1 MYLVVSFISETR
13 FLAMN
18 MEDELEEIEIEG
30 FDAQI
35 QTLFCQNAIND
46 MLIQVPFLMN
56 YLVYLPSLINHKSTT
71 ILLCVPVKNLG
82 AREVK

>member
-46 MLIQVPFLMN
+46 MLIQVPFLLN
-56 YLVYLPSLINHKSTT
+56 YLVYLPSLTNHNYIIVCPSKKS
-71 ILLCVPVKNLG
+71 G
-82 AREVK
+82 S

>member
-18 MEDELEEIEIEG
+18 MEDELEETEIEG

-46 MLIQVPFLMN
+46 LLIQVHF
-56 YLVYLPSLINHKSTT
+56 
-71 ILLCVPVKNLG
+71 
-82 AREVK
+82 R

>member
-18 MEDELEEIEIEG
+18 MEHELEETEIEG

-35 QTLFCQNAIND
+35 QTFFCQNAIND
-46 MLIQVPFLMN
+46 LLIQVRF
-56 YLVYLPSLINHKSTT
+56 
-71 ILLCVPVKNLG
+71 
-82 AREVK
+82 

>member
-46 MLIQVPFLMN
+46 LLIQVPFLMN
-56 YLVYLPSLINHKSTT
+56 YLVSLPSLINHNYIIVCPSIKS
-71 ILLCVPVKNLG
+71 G
-82 AREVK
+82 S